1 MITKTAIKNQKQHL
15 KSKKMNTKFKIIEM
29 YLDYVN
35 NFISVQAFA
44 DYYGLNTVEANI
56 IINAGRELNNN

>member
-1 MITKTAIKNQKQHL
+1 
-15 KSKKMNTKFKIIEM
+15 MNTKFKIIEM

-35 NFISVQAFA
+35 NFISVQSFA
-44 DYYGLNTVEANI
+44 DYYGLNDVEANI